1 MKIEL
6 PNGITIHLEDGE
18 NIDAVLP
25 LLRPGDPTPRLTAE
39 EEAVDPGQT
48 IPLFVKNDGLTAA
61 PAPLVSD
68 ALKTRMP
75 RTTATLV
82 RRIGTVYVTR
92 AGHDIVELLRRNPDG
107 LSTREMVLATADPAP
122 SEKAMAK
129 MVSNLSGHVSKLV
142 KETGLA
148 YKVRGSLV
156 FKLTDLGSEA
166 KMEIDAKPWLRN
178 KENKLLMRYLRE
190 VTAE

>member
-48 IPLFVKNDGLTAA
+48 IPPFVKNDGLTAA

-68 ALKTRMP
+68 ALKTRML
-75 RTTATLV
+75 AELD
-82 RRIGTVYVTR
+82 
-92 AGHDIVELLRRNPDG
+92 GH
-107 LSTREMVLATADPAP
+107 
-122 SEKAMAK
+122 
-129 MVSNLSGHVSKLV
+129 
-142 KETGLA
+142 
-148 YKVRGSLV
+148 
-156 FKLTDLGSEA
+156 
-166 KMEIDAKPWLRN
+166 
-178 KENKLLMRYLRE
+178 LRE
-190 VTAE
+190 VAALRAEVAALRQRVADLAADRDTWRSRREGNW